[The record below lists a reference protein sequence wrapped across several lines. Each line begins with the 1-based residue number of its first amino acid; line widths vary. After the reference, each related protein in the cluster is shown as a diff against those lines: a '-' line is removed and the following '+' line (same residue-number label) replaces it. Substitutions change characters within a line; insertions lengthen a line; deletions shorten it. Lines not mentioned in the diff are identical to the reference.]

1 MDSRDQINV
10 TIENSLQWILNNYN
24 VDEEATGKSKK
35 LLHSLINQLDDPKL
49 SIQRLYLIYLICEQL
64 SDDEDKAVNFLATLF
79 PVPLRKNLASFIGQM
94 VSLAIG
100 SNSKSLLTASTI
112 YLEKEQ
118 IKLSD
123 YDVKQL
129 PLNLA
134 ESSPSFAAVLIDKGF
149 FSCNQISTTSTSNHH
164 LNSSLEDKMIST
176 NLLTRWLISLNE
188 CNNLAITFNGQALI
202 RYSLVGQ
209 GQGNSDLHYRIL
221 ESIEN
226 KKLQQLSVPFVID
239 IATLLSK
246 RGDDDLIS
254 RFAHILIIGVQNG
267 ICSALSSNQMRNKLI
282 ALFPNNLLIKSLVNM
297 KIK

>member
-1 MDSRDQINV
+1 MDSREQMNA
-10 TIENSLQWILNNYN
+10 TIQSTLQWIITNYN
-24 VDEEATGKSKK
+24 VNEESIGKSKK
-35 LLHSLINQLDDPKL
+35 LLHGLINQLDDPKL
-49 SIQRLYLIYLICEQL
+49 SIQRLYLIYSICEQL
-64 SDDEDKAVNFLATLF
+64 GDDEDKAVNFLATLF

-100 SNSKSLLTASTI
+100 LNSKSLLTASTI
-112 YLEKEQ
+112 YLDKEQ

-123 YDVKQL
+123 YDIKQL

-149 FSCNQISTTSTSNHH
+149 FNSNQSSTTS
-164 LNSSLEDKMIST
+164 NSPEKKMIST
-176 NLLTRWLISLNE
+176 HLLTRWLISLNE
-188 CNNLAITFNGQALI
+188 CNNQKIIFNGQPLI

-209 GQGNSDLHYRIL
+209 GKGNSDLHFHIL

-226 KKLQQLSVPFVID
+226 KKLQQLSTPFVID

-254 RFAHILIIGVQNG
+254 KFAHVLIIGVQNG
-267 ICSALSSNQMRNKLI
+267 ICNALSSNQMRNKLI
-282 ALFPNNLLIKSLVNM
+282 ALFPNNLLIKALVNM